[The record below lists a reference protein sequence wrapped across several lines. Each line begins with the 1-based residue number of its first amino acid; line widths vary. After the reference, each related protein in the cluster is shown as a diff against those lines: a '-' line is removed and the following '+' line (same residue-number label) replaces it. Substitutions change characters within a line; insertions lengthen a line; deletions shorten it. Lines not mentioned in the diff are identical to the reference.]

1 MFLIKIY
8 IKESYI
14 NYYHTII
21 QMCGQYCIL
30 TPPHS
35 IVISCLIFFSFWD
48 DKGIVSILIV
58 WQYYFW
64 VGNLIGLSSF
74 CILFLPSAHLCP
86 CSICHFC
93 WQHKALGALD
103 LIVKVSLPYYFL
115 FPVFLW
121 IPVIFDPLI
130 PILVDVPVDFV
141 PLEIGFL
148 LLGIGLI
155 LLL

>member
-1 MFLIKIY
+1 MLGY
-8 IKESYI
+8 GLHY
-14 NYYHTII
+14 
-21 QMCGQYCIL
+21 
-30 TPPHS
+30 PHS
-35 IVISCLIFFSFWD
+35 IVISSLIFFSFWD
-48 DKGIVSILIV
+48 NKGIVSIWIV

-64 VGNLIGLSSF
+64 VCIRIGISF
-74 CILFLPSAHLCP
+74 FWILFFPSSLYLRP

-121 IPVIFDPLI
+121 IPGLFYPLI
-130 PILVDVPVDFV
+130 LILDGIPVDVVPSQIDF
-141 PLEIGFL
+141 P